1 MKKVLLIVLALSL
14 FSCNEE
20 NVTDPDSEKVYYEV
34 NKNDTFEV
42 SLNSN
47 PTTGYSWKWIN
58 ENSELVEKV
67 SADYIPTEVEKAIIG
82 SGGTEIWKFKGTKI
96 GIDTLT
102 LEYCR
107 PWETNSTVETKKI
120 IVKIK

>member
-20 NVTDPDSEKVYYEV
+20 NETDPVSEKVYYEV

-67 SADYIPTEVEKAIIG
+67 SADYIPTEVEQAIIG
-82 SGGTEIWKFKGTKI
+82 SGGTEIWKFKGIKI